1 MVPSRRL
8 VLGAFLAFAATS
20 VFGSMS
26 LPQPNPAND
35 AANAYNDGLKYR
47 DRAWK
52 YEQQL
57 ETTQDPAQKAKL
69 EEQIKKTYT
78 TAVRCQRTAVRND
91 PNMYQAYS
99 ELGYALRKSGDYAA
113 ALEAYDK
120 ALSIQPNYA
129 EAIEYRAE
137 AYLGLDRVDDAKNA
151 YLMLFNGGDSKNAG
165 LLGTAMTKWVTQRK
179 ANPGSVSS
187 QAIDGFNTWLSQR
200 KEISKDSTA
209 ASSGSWR

>member
-1 MVPSRRL
+1 MVRSRLL
-8 VLGAFLAFAATS
+8 VLGALLTCAATS
-20 VFGSMS
+20 VFASMS

-47 DRAWK
+47 DRAWN

-57 ETTQDPAQKAKL
+57 EKTQDPAQKAKL
-69 EEQIKKTYT
+69 EEQIRKTYSA
-78 TAVRCQRTAVRND
+78 AVRCQRTAVRND
-91 PNMYQAYS
+91 PSMYQAFS
-99 ELGYALRKSGDYAA
+99 ELGYALRKGGDYPA

-137 AYLGLDRVDDAKNA
+137 AYLGLDRVNDAKNA
-151 YLMLFNGGDSKNAG
+151 YLMLFNGGDAKNAG

-179 ANPGSVSS
+179 ANPGNTSP
-187 QAIDGFNTWLSQR
+187 QAIDEFNTWLSQR
-200 KEISKDSTA
+200 KEISRDTS